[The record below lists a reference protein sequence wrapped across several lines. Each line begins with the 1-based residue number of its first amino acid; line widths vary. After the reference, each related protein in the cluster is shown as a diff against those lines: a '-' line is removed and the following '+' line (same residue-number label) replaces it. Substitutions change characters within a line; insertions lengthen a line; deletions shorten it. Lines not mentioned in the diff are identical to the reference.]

1 MRATYINPLKIQPS
15 YQLKG
20 EQAHHLLNV
29 ARVEI
34 NEEILLLDGAGLMVK
49 TQVSEI
55 SKRELTLQTL
65 EHEEVSRKY
74 NMDLALGIPKKEALE
89 LSLKQAVELGFRKIY
104 LIRSTYSQNRI
115 PDIERI
121 KSLLISALEQSNGA
135 FFPEIIQTEWNGIR
149 FEDYENALMLD
160 SQSKSLNPKKA
171 HDKFAA
177 NLLIVGPEGGFSQ
190 QEMTFLH
197 VLPNISVLN
206 LPTPILRTPTAVA
219 TGAGIILGS
228 LLD

>member
-1 MRATYINPLKIQPS
+1 MRATYLNPLKIQAS

-29 ARVEI
+29 VRVAI

-65 EHEEVSRKY
+65 EHDEVSRKY
-74 NMDLALGIPKKEALE
+74 NLDLALGIPKKEALE

-121 KSLLISALEQSNGA
+121 KSLLISALEQSNGV

-160 SQSKSLNPKKA
+160 SQSKSFNPKKA